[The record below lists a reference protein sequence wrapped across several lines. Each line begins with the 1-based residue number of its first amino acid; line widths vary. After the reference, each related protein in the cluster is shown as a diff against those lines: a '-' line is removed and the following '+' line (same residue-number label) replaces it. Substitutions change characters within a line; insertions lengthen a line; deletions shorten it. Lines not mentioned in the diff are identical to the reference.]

1 MGQYDVVGSWIQGR
15 EAGQRVRR
23 NDRQEAEAVEDRD
36 IEKQLLA
43 LRLKEIK
50 VQESLRKREA
60 AKMSLGLRSG
70 KPLAQVP
77 EAHLAPITE
86 ADRYM
91 TPGIGV
97 LEQQPD
103 IQRRMAP
110 MTIPGIPEYGIPDDQ
125 DTPLTMEDQLQRAYL
140 MKMAE
145 KSAEPYTLA
154 EGATRYGGDNRP
166 IARGN
171 PRSFAPQRPQ
181 LVKGYRPDGSEYM
194 MAVTPSEGATF
205 EQGTPYR
212 APISVVDREP
222 GGVETTSLLDP
233 ATAPR
238 NTPIATRAP
247 IPPQGG
253 SAAINQDAIDA
264 QNAIDALTEYD
275 KILNTEGLDTK
286 GTDYSAFRNFFQKDV
301 PPDPAYTSA
310 SAAAQQAYAK
320 MLGGTD
326 TDTTT
331 TSDVLQVN
339 SEDTAVRKAA
349 VKKAIATAQ
358 KRLATAMTRVPT
370 RVGAGGGG
378 GTKTKSRA
386 TIGEDGK
393 LYINGVLVG
402 EP

>member
-43 LRLKEIK
+43 LRLREIK

-60 AKMSLGLRSG
+60 AKEALNLRSG
-70 KPLAQVP
+70 KPMSQVP
-77 EAHLAPITE
+77 ENWLAPITE

-110 MTIPGIPEYGIPDDQ
+110 MTIPGIPEYGLPDEQ
-125 DTPLTMEDQLQRAYL
+125 IAPETMEQMIAQIAANARATQAGKQQVVGRGGVL
-140 MKMAE
+140 ME
-145 KSAEPYTLA
+145 NGVPIFRNPYEA
-154 EGATRYGGDNRP
+154 AP
-166 IARGN
+166 PN
-171 PRSFAPQRPQ
+171 PQQVRI
-181 LVKGYRPDGSEYM
+181 GRPDGTE
-194 MAVTPSEGATF
+194 EIRF
-205 EQGTPYR
+205 ELPVAGKSFSSTPYR
-212 APISVVDREP
+212 TPMSVTDRDVE
-222 GGVETTSLLDP
+222 GNETTSLLDP

-238 NTPIATRAP
+238 NTPVAKRAP
-247 IPPQGG
+247 APSAGG
-253 SAAINQDAIDA
+253 TAALNQDAIDA

-275 KILNTEGLDTK
+275 KILNTEGLNTK

-331 TSDVLQVN
+331 TSDVLQVD
-339 SEDTAVRKAA
+339 SEDMAARKAA

-370 RVGAGGGG
+370 RAGAGGGG